1 MAQNGR
7 TRLTILGSGW
17 GSFSLF
23 KRLNPQKYSVTV
35 ISPRNHMLFTP
46 LLPSAS
52 VGTFNPLSITEP
64 MRPHC
69 AAIGAR
75 FCEAHAERIDLEQKM
90 VQCQTL
96 GGESYN
102 VSYDCL
108 VLAVGK
114 RANDY
119 NVPGVRRHALFM
131 KETADA
137 RRLRCSILQR
147 LEEASC
153 LLARAP
159 EQCVDGDCGDVLRQ
173 LLSIVVVGGGPSSVD
188 FAAELSKFIEHDLA
202 KVYHYLRPFVS
213 VHLVSAS
220 GSGPQ
225 VDHYDQTLREY
236 TLSQLK
242 QNHSVQVHQGVRI
255 MEVTRDFMIL
265 DSGDMLPYGIL
276 VWNAGMLPVPLVK
289 SLGVEKSGEGKV
301 IVDECCRV
309 VGQPDVFAIGDCAQ
323 IRERML
329 PLTARVASQQGAYL
343 AEQLNSDAVARFS
356 KPFAM
361 KGIDAIGGKLPFS
374 GSALSST
381 ALFRRLAGAAA
392 FLEWRAPARS
402 FFGLSLRTRVALLYD
417 RISAYAFGRPLTREG
432 QDSLDA
438 PTTIATWRRRDRP
451 GGSLD
456 PVHHEELN
464 LLLKDIGMDG
474 DVPEIGS
481 LISVNGLCDDQL
493 PASQESGQRQQPARP
508 RGPVAAP
515 QLDALGGEQSMFHGL
530 HK

>member
-1 MAQNGR
+1 M
-7 TRLTILGSGW
+7 
-17 GSFSLF
+17 
-23 KRLNPQKYSVTV
+23 
-35 ISPRNHMLFTP
+35 
-46 LLPSAS
+46 
-52 VGTFNPLSITEP
+52 
-64 MRPHC
+64 
-69 AAIGAR
+69 
-75 FCEAHAERIDLEQKM
+75 
-90 VQCQTL
+90 
-96 GGESYN
+96 
-102 VSYDCL
+102 
-108 VLAVGK
+108 
-114 RANDY
+114 
-119 NVPGVRRHALFM
+119 
-131 KETADA
+131 
-137 RRLRCSILQR
+137 
-147 LEEASC
+147 
-153 LLARAP
+153 
-159 EQCVDGDCGDVLRQ
+159 
-173 LLSIVVVGGGPSSVD
+173 
-188 FAAELSKFIEHDLA
+188 
-202 KVYHYLRPFVS
+202 
-213 VHLVSAS
+213 
-220 GSGPQ
+220 
-225 VDHYDQTLREY
+225 
-236 TLSQLK
+236 
-242 QNHSVQVHQGVRI
+242 
-255 MEVTRDFMIL
+255 
-265 DSGDMLPYGIL
+265 
-276 VWNAGMLPVPLVK
+276 
-289 SLGVEKSGEGKV
+289 
-301 IVDECCRV
+301 
-309 VGQPDVFAIGDCAQ
+309 
-323 IRERML
+323 
-329 PLTARVASQQGAYL
+329 
-343 AEQLNSDAVARFS
+343 ARFS